1 MKKLI
6 LSALF
11 LLLIVSPALAMDVE
25 LVWDAPPG
33 TVTGYKVCMTN
44 VSGVYD
50 RATQCQDVGDVLTWA
65 GTVPDV
71 FPVHWVVFAYNPD
84 GESGFSNEVGFP
96 TGPPDPTPAPE
107 NPPNFA
113 GGPGGAKYTRPD
125 GAVFIGDPVTGTW
138 TRQ

>member
-11 LLLIVSPALAMDVE
+11 LLLTVPAWAMDIE
-25 LVWDAPPG
+25 LEWEASTG

-50 RATQCQDVGDVLTWA
+50 RATQCQDVGNVLTWA

-71 FPVHWVVFAYNPD
+71 FPVH
-84 GESGFSNEVGFP
+84 
-96 TGPPDPTPAPE
+96 
-107 NPPNFA
+107 
-113 GGPGGAKYTRPD
+113 
-125 GAVFIGDPVTGTW
+125 
-138 TRQ
+138 